1 MTEYL
6 FNGVELPALPEWDKT
21 AYPYVVIYKE
31 VGGWYALEMFTEQPI
46 AYSDGENYLVCGV
59 PGGCGALYWGTVSS
73 TDREWGDNAYATYDS
88 YDGREIQFL
97 DGTKYLYSLFWSNSD
112 ILKEDGTLYL
122 AASEP
127 IPILAPVIDP
137 LSMWLGH
144 QAGQWVVM
152 QRGKKKP
159 PVAYLYNE
167 VRLPGL
173 PEWDKVNNPCAAIM
187 RIEVDGT
194 AHALLAVA
202 QYADSRFAI
211 RNNKNGDP
219 IVTAKVSGY
228 YVGINSF
235 NCIAMFY
242 APLSGG
248 EWVATTES
256 FSCNAEDLIWSNFD
270 VADARTD
277 EETVFLAA
285 SDPIPVYE

>member
-1 MTEYL
+1 MRGLQWPGLTAFLVQFALGLCDPIPL
-6 FNGVELPALPEWDKT
+6 F
-21 AYPYVVIYKE
+21 
-31 VGGWYALEMFTEQPI
+31 
-46 AYSDGENYLVCGV
+46 SDGEAKN
-59 PGGCGALYWGTVSS
+59 
-73 TDREWGDNAYATYDS
+73 
-88 YDGREIQFL
+88 
-97 DGTKYLYSLFWSNSD
+97 
-112 ILKEDGTLYL
+112 
-122 AASEP
+122 
-127 IPILAPVIDP
+127 
-137 LSMWLGH
+137 
-144 QAGQWVVM
+144 
-152 QRGKKKP
+152 
-159 PVAYLYNE
+159 PVAYLYNG
-167 VRLPGL
+167 VRLPAL

-187 RIEVDGT
+187 RIEIGGI

-211 RNNKNGDP
+211 KNNKNGDP

-277 EETVFLAA
+277 EEIVFLAA
-285 SDPIPVYE
+285 SYPVPVYE

>member
-1 MTEYL
+1 M
-6 FNGVELPALPEWDKT
+6 A
-21 AYPYVVIYKE
+21 
-31 VGGWYALEMFTEQPI
+31 
-46 AYSDGENYLVCGV
+46 
-59 PGGCGALYWGTVSS
+59 
-73 TDREWGDNAYATYDS
+73 
-88 YDGREIQFL
+88 
-97 DGTKYLYSLFWSNSD
+97 KYLYNDIPLPVLPNEVLVQPNIFIGNTDDSAVAIGFSGAPQTWKPAGIQFVGSKEEGNKIRAKITSD
-112 ILKEDGTLYL
+112 GTGWEIVETVDNTTFSYPLAEVNWANFDVLNADGTLYL

-127 IPILAPVIDP
+127 IPILAPTLDP
-137 LSMWLGH
+137 LSLFLGWK
-144 QAGQWVVM
+144 AGNWVAR
-152 QRGKKKP
+152 QRGKKKT
-159 PVAYLYNE
+159 PVAYLYNG
-167 VRLPGL
+167 VRLPKL

-219 IVTAKVSGY
+219 VVMAKVSGY

-277 EETVFLAA
+277 DGTVFLAA